1 MLIKA
6 LCDYYDLKVEQSRS
20 DLPEGYSVQKIHYQ
34 VLLRENGEIAAIN
47 DYCETKE
54 TTLKN
59 GKVKVERNPRNV
71 ALPKREGKSATHSEL
86 IEHRPLYLFGLNYSN
101 GALDPEGENKARK
114 SHEAFVKRNLEFFAD
129 LDSPICTAYRNF
141 VNNWVPEEQT
151 ENEHLKG
158 LGKNYS
164 NSTYFTFALYD
175 DITKSPQ
182 NDPQFIAKF
191 QKTLS
196 EQKAKAA
203 SGYSAVC
210 PVLGE
215 RLPTARIHDKIKFPG
230 GNTTGCSLV
239 SMDKPAY
246 ESFGKKQ
253 SYNSNISEAAMKKYT
268 AAFNDLLAD
277 SKHRIFINSMVVVFF
292 ALKKNDDAEAAF
304 FSALFGGDDNEAFV
318 AAMESLKV
326 GKAVD
331 YSKLNIDENVD
342 FYVAGFTPNSS
353 RICQKF
359 IAHNSFGKIM
369 ENVSRHQR
377 DMALSGNDRHIS
389 FGGIAKELISP
400 KSTKEEIP
408 PPLMAGI
415 IRAAAEGV
423 NYPEAMLQT
432 TVMRVKT
439 DRNEEKKH
447 HNEEKK
453 HHIKFDHVRVGI
465 IKACLNRKARRS
477 NKEEEITMAL
487 NKENTN
493 PAYLCGRLFAVLEKL
508 QQDAAEGT
516 LNTTIV
522 DSYFSSACSKP
533 STVFPKLVELSNHH
547 IKKVGGSFF
556 KSLIGEIIDPLDGEF
571 PTTFSLDDQ
580 GRFIVGYYQ
589 QNRELWTSKKN
600 KDNDEK
606 EN

>member
-6 LCDYYDLKVEQSRS
+6 LCDYYDLKTGKSRS
-20 DLPEGYSVQKIHYQ
+20 ELPNGYSVQPVHYQ

-47 DYCETKE
+47 DFRETKE
-54 TTLKN
+54 IPQKN
-59 GKVKVERNPRNV
+59 GKVKERLVPREI
-71 ALPKREGKSATHSEL
+71 ALPERSQKSAIFSAL
-86 IEHRPLYLFGLNYSN
+86 IEHRPLYLFGLNYS
-101 GALDPEGENKARK
+101 GGVLTPEDDKNKARK
-114 SHEAFVKRNLEFFAD
+114 SHEAFVKRNSEFLAD
-129 LDSPICTAYRNF
+129 LDSPVCSAFRNF
-141 VNNWVPEEQT
+141 VDNWAPEEQT
-151 ENEHLKG
+151 ENEHLKK
-158 LGKNYS
+158 LGKEYLGS
-164 NSTYFTFALYD
+164 YFTFALYD
-175 DITKSPQ
+175 DFTKTPQ
-182 NDPQFIAKF
+182 DDPQFIAKF
-191 QKTLS
+191 QKTAA
-196 EQKAKAA
+196 EQSAKAEDA
-203 SGYSAVC
+203 YLSVC
-210 PVLGE
+210 PIIGE

-230 GNTTGCSLV
+230 GNTTGCVLV
-239 SMDKPAY
+239 GMKESAY

-253 SYNSNISEAAMKKYT
+253 SFNSNISETAMKKYT
-268 AAFNDLLAD
+268 AAFNELLAD
-277 SKHRIFINSMVVVFF
+277 SKHRIFINSMVIVFF
-292 ALKKNDDAEAAF
+292 ALKKDDGAESDF
-304 FSALFGGDDNEAFV
+304 FSAFFGGDDDAAFA
-318 AAMESLKV
+318 AAMNSLKR
-326 GKAVD
+326 GENVD

-408 PPLMAGI
+408 PPLITGI
-415 IRAAAEGV
+415 IRAAVEGV

-432 TVMRVKT
+432 AVMRVKT
-439 DRNEEKKH
+439 DRNEEKSH
-447 HNEEKK
+447 Y
-453 HHIKFDHVRVGI
+453 IKFNYTRVGI

-477 NKEEEITMAL
+477 NKKEEITMAL

-508 QQDAAEGT
+508 QQDAAGGT

-533 STVFPKLVELSNHH
+533 STVFPKLMELSNHH
-547 IKKVGGSFF
+547 IKKVGGSYF

-571 PTTFSLDDQ
+571 PTTLSLDDQ

>member
-6 LCDYYDLKVEQSRS
+6 LCDYYDLKTGQSRS
-20 DLPEGYSVQKIHYQ
+20 ELPEGYSFQDVHYQ

-47 DYCETKE
+47 DFREVKE
-54 TTLKN
+54 EPQKN
-59 GKVKVERNPRNV
+59 GKVKEKRVPREI
-71 ALPKREGKSATHSEL
+71 ALPEREGKSTTHSEL
-86 IEHRPLYLFGLNYSN
+86 IEHRPLYLFGLDYSD
-101 GALDPEGENKARK
+101 GTFDTIGKKKDAAKKRA
-114 SHEAFVKRNLEFFAD
+114 AFVKRNSEFFSD
-129 LDSPICTAYRNF
+129 LDSPVCRAFRNF

-151 ENEHLKG
+151 ENEHLKK
-158 LGKNYS
+158 LGKEYS
-164 NSTYFTFALYD
+164 NSYFTFALYD

-182 NDPQFIAKF
+182 DDPQFIAKF
-191 QKTLS
+191 QKTAA
-196 EQKAKAA
+196 EQNAETEDV
-203 SGYSAVC
+203 YSSVC

-230 GNTTGCSLV
+230 GNTTGCVLV
-239 SMDKPAY
+239 GMKETAY

-292 ALKKNDDAEAAF
+292 ALKKNDDAEADF
-304 FSALFGGDDNEAFV
+304 FSALFGGDDNEAFA
-318 AAMESLKV
+318 AAMESLKQ

-359 IAHNSFGKIM
+359 IAHNSFGRIM

-377 DMALSGNDRHIS
+377 DMALSGNNRNIS

-408 PPLMAGI
+408 PPLMTGI
-415 IRAAAEGV
+415 IRAAVEGV

-432 TVMRVKT
+432 AVMRVKT
-439 DRNEEKKH
+439 DRNEEK
-447 HNEEKK
+447 N
-453 HHIKFDHVRVGI
+453 HHIKFNHTRVGI

-477 NKEEEITMAL
+477 NKKEEITMAL

-508 QQDAAEGT
+508 QQDAAGGT

-571 PTTFSLDDQ
+571 PSTLNLDDQ
-580 GRFIVGYYQ
+580 GKFIVGYYQ
-589 QNRELWTSKKN
+589 QNRDLWTSKKN
-600 KDNDEK
+600 KNDDEK

>member
-6 LCDYYDLKVEQSRS
+6 LCDYYDLKTGQSRS
-20 DLPEGYSVQKIHYQ
+20 ELPDGYSLQQVSYQ

-101 GALDPEGENKARK
+101 GALDPEGEKNKARK

-141 VNNWVPEEQT
+141 IKNWVPEEQT

-158 LGKNYS
+158 LGKDYS
-164 NSTYFTFALYD
+164 NSYFTFALYD
-175 DITKSPQ
+175 DLTKSPQ

-196 EQKAKAA
+196 EQNAA
-203 SGYSAVC
+203 AAGGYSAVC

-230 GNTTGCSLV
+230 GNTTGCVLV
-239 SMDKPAY
+239 GMKETAY

-253 SYNSNISEAAMKKYT
+253 SYNSNISEAVMKKYT
-268 AAFNDLLAD
+268 AAFNDLLTD
-277 SKHRIFINSMVVVFF
+277 SKHRIFFNSMVVVFF

-304 FSALFGGDDNEAFV
+304 FAALLGGDDNEAFA
-318 AAMESLKV
+318 AAMNSLKR
-326 GKAVD
+326 GQSVD

-342 FYVAGFTPNSS
+342 FYIAGFTPNSS

-377 DMALSGNDRHIS
+377 DMALSGNDRQIS

-400 KSTKEEIP
+400 KSTKDEIP
-408 PPLMAGI
+408 PPLMTGI
-415 IRAAAEGV
+415 IRAAIEGV

-432 TVMRVKT
+432 SVMRVKT
-439 DRNEEKKH
+439 DRNEEK
-447 HNEEKK
+447 NRY
-453 HHIKFDHVRVGI
+453 IKFNHTRVGI

-487 NKENTN
+487 NKENSN

-508 QQDAAEGT
+508 QQDAAGGT

-547 IKKVGGSFF
+547 IKKVGGSFY
-556 KSLIGEIIDPLDGEF
+556 KNLIGEIIDPLDGEF
-571 PTTFSLDDQ
+571 PTTLDLDNQ

-589 QNRELWTSKKN
+589 QNRDLWTSKKN
-600 KDNDEK
+600 KDNDIDEK

>member
-6 LCDYYDLKVEQSRS
+6 LCDYYDLKTGQSRS
-20 DLPEGYSVQKIHYQ
+20 ELPEGYSFQDVHYQ

-47 DYCETKE
+47 DFREVKE
-54 TTLKN
+54 EPQKN
-59 GKVKVERNPRNV
+59 GKVKEKRVPREI
-71 ALPKREGKSATHSEL
+71 ALPEREGKSTTHSEL
-86 IEHRPLYLFGLNYSN
+86 IEHRPLYLFGLDYSD
-101 GALDPEGENKARK
+101 GTFDTIGKKKDAAKKRA
-114 SHEAFVKRNLEFFAD
+114 AFVKRNSEFFSD
-129 LDSPICTAYRNF
+129 LDSPVCRAFRNF

-151 ENEHLKG
+151 ENEHLKK
-158 LGKNYS
+158 LGKEYS
-164 NSTYFTFALYD
+164 NSYFTFALYD

-182 NDPQFIAKF
+182 DDPQFIAKF
-191 QKTLS
+191 QKTAA
-196 EQKAKAA
+196 EQNAETEDV
-203 SGYSAVC
+203 YSSVC

-230 GNTTGCSLV
+230 GNTTGCVLV
-239 SMDKPAY
+239 GMKETAY

-292 ALKKNDDAEAAF
+292 ALKKNDDAEADF
-304 FSALFGGDDNEAFV
+304 FSALFGGDDNEAFA
-318 AAMESLKV
+318 AAMESLKQ

-342 FYVAGFTPNSS
+342 FYVAGFTLGSPQ
-353 RICQKF
+353 RISQKF

-369 ENVSRHQR
+369 ENVFRHQR

-408 PPLMAGI
+408 PPLMTGI
-415 IRAAAEGV
+415 IRAAIEGV

-432 TVMRVKT
+432 AVMRVKT
-439 DRNEEKKH
+439 DRNEEK
-447 HNEEKK
+447 N
-453 HHIKFDHVRVGI
+453 HHIKFNHTRVGI

-477 NKEEEITMAL
+477 NKKEEITMAL

-508 QQDAAEGT
+508 QQDAAGGT

-571 PTTFSLDDQ
+571 PSTLNLDDQ
-580 GRFIVGYYQ
+580 GKFIVGYYQ
-589 QNRELWTSKKN
+589 QNRDLWTSKKN
-600 KDNDEK
+600 KNDDEK